1 MAGCPSGLQIARW
14 EAGRVAAGE
23 DSLDLADH
31 VRSCAR
37 CSARVAELADARG
50 ELFPGDAARES
61 ARVAHTLLVADAVRR
76 ARGAQQSRWRS
87 RWAIRWAGLPVLA
100 GAAAVFLLLP
110 KPRDRAPAPTNGPE
124 AINFSSASGDGQAGV
139 RAKGHLV
146 VQAFCK
152 RKDAVFPVEDGG
164 TFLSGDRLRFAY
176 SAPSAG
182 NLMIFSVD
190 DRGQIFP
197 YYGDDSLRSVPV
209 AAGARAMLPGSVEL
223 DDHHGLERVF
233 ALWAAQPLDGGQVR
247 QAVASALAAAGD
259 IGRVEKLGLAVDQV
273 SYLLRRP

>member
-1 MAGCPSGLQIARW
+1 MAEADCPSGLQIARW
-14 EAGRVAAGE
+14 EAGRGAVGE
-23 DSLDLADH
+23 DGLRLAEH

-37 CSARVAELADARG
+37 CSTRVAEIADARG

-61 ARVAHTLLVADAVRR
+61 ARVAHALLVADAVRR
-76 ARGAQQSRWRS
+76 ARGAEPSRWRW

-110 KPRDRAPAPTNGPE
+110 RLHNREPAAISESE
-124 AINFSSASGDGQAGV
+124 AISGADDGQAGV
-139 RAKGHLV
+139 RVKGHLV

-164 TFLSGDRLRFAY
+164 AFLSGDRLRFAY

-182 NLMIFSVD
+182 NLMIFGVD
-190 DRGQIFP
+190 DGGQIFP
-197 YYGDDSLRSVPV
+197 YYGDDSLHSVPV
-209 AAGARAMLPGSVEL
+209 AAGAKAMLPGSVEL

-233 ALWAAQPLDGGQVR
+233 ALWAARPLDGAQVR
-247 QAVASALAAAGD
+247 QAVASALSSAGD
-259 IGRVEKLGLAVDQV
+259 IARVRTLGLSVDQV